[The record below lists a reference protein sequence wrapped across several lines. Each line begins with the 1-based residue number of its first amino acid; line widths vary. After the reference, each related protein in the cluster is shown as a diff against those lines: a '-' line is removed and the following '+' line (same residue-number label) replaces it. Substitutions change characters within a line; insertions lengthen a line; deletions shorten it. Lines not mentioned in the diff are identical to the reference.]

1 MKISTVLIKV
11 TGSGVAFFVLFL
23 VAAVISEGTADRNF
37 LTQLFLA
44 LVVPSLV
51 AIWYRTETSK
61 RIAAALIGS
70 FAGLVVWGLGVAM
83 FATGMSRN
91 PLIVGAVISVS
102 VLVSSILAFV
112 ICQRDTA
119 GTA

>member
-1 MKISTVLIKV
+1 MKISTVLIKM
-11 TGSGVAFFVLFL
+11 TSSGVALFVLFL
-23 VAAVISEGTADRNF
+23 VAAIISEGTADRNY

-61 RIAAALIGS
+61 RIAAALVGS

-83 FATGMSRN
+83 FSSGMSRN

-102 VLVSSILAFV
+102 VLVSGLLAFV

>member
-1 MKISTVLIKV
+1 MKISTILIKV
-11 TGSGVAFFVLFL
+11 TGSGVALSVLFL
-23 VAAVISEGTADRNF
+23 VAAVISEGTADGNF

-44 LVVPSLV
+44 LVIPSLV

-61 RIAAALIGS
+61 RIAATLVGS

-83 FATGMSRN
+83 FISGMSRN

-102 VLVSSILAFV
+102 VLVSGILAFV
-112 ICQRDTA
+112 ICQRDPA